1 MKNLSE
7 KLASVLVDCPAK
19 DDDSM
24 ASQAKKGQ
32 EAIAGQE
39 EAEQEAILM
48 VKELDEMKRVVGNEK
63 MIHSDAAL
71 KECIQKL
78 EFVRKEQELR
88 TSGAVMKASSELDNE
103 KKALEEKLSETNR
116 SLDKLAVENTHL
128 TKALL
133 VKDKL
138 VEDLQQRKSQ
148 AEAEFSALLVRLDS
162 TEKENAFLKYE
173 FHVLEKELEIRNEEM
188 EYNRRSADLAH
199 KQYLEGVKKIS
210 KLEAE
215 CQKLRLM
222 MRKRLPGP
230 AAMLKMRSEVEIL
243 GRDRM
248 EMRRKKMN
256 PRRELIVRDPMV
268 ESSHE
273 FPRNKVNLLIEQLHD
288 VQEEN
293 KNLKQIIIRMN
304 PELYSS
310 KVPCSQ
316 PASRVLQVD
325 ALLKELSVSK
335 GQKSMELAMRSS
347 SSNEVSLISGF
358 DISSD
363 DGGSSSGSWASA
375 LISELEHFRD
385 ERLRNSKDCRVSG
398 ISEMSLMDDF
408 VEMEKLAIISVETP
422 SNQTYHPTS
431 TSTELV
437 PVTQG
442 DSNFNDVKQ
451 MNSKE
456 VAAGESF
463 DWLQVVLQAL
473 LEQARISK
481 QSLEELLE
489 DIRIALSGTSLPNT
503 EKTDKMAISG
513 QSKEFDPLHI
523 SGYIT
528 WKSPNTSPV
537 IDPSSGTLNI
547 DTQCNLHQ
555 SISKIIK
562 LVAGINIKSL
572 DSNHAC
578 DNWSDRDQSSS
589 PLASSADYFVCIFQW
604 KRSELNLVLQQF
616 IHNCNEL
623 LNGRSDLEKFANE
636 LSSVLDWI
644 LNNYTTPK
652 DAFSSRDKSKKHFGQ
667 NNPPNDDKVKAGED
681 LYDVSEA
688 DNTCTE
694 RGACLKQV
702 SSSCDQNFSF
712 QMETSQINIQE
723 ENKKLKDEMKN
734 MEDRLEYAADNSAEL
749 MMKLRESEQKIG
761 NLQTELKSLQASK
774 ELIEDQIENQKF
786 INEELDTQ
794 LSVAKAKLNEVFQRF
809 SSLEV
814 ELEYKNHCCEELEA
828 TCLELQLQL
837 ESVAKKEP
845 AKYSINQ
852 DGMQSENG
860 WEITAASVKLAE
872 CQETIMNLG
881 KQLKALATPR
891 DAVLLDKV
899 FSATCSAT
907 AASNYN
913 KKLHKRTSLR
923 DQMLAEDGFKADVS
937 RSSNTRGASCIEDSQ
952 AQAVLPSNAC
962 NALVVYTTEAS
973 SASKTETRSSTVVA
987 SLPVVPSPSK
997 KQGVGFLRRL
1007 LVGRKKG
1014 SGKKPRSSI
1023 SG

>member
-1 MKNLSE
+1 MDSKTWRWRKKSPDNKSFDKVNNSLSRIDEEVETLSSNGEFRSRRAVKNLSE

-39 EAEQEAILM
+39 KAELEAILM

-71 KECIQKL
+71 KECIQQL

-88 TSGAVMKASSELDNE
+88 TRGAVMKASSELDNE
-103 KKALEEKLSETNR
+103 KKALEEKLSEANR
-116 SLDKLAVENTHL
+116 RLDKLAVENTHL

-148 AEAEFSALLVRLDS
+148 AEAEFSALLVRSDS

-248 EMRRKKMN
+248 EMRKKKMN
-256 PRRELIVRDPMV
+256 PGRELIVRDPMV

-293 KNLKQIIIRMN
+293 KNLKEIIIRMN

-589 PLASSADYFVCIFQW
+589 PLASSADYFVCIFQ
-604 KRSELNLVLQQF
+604 
-616 IHNCNEL
+616 
-623 LNGRSDLEKFANE
+623 SDLEKFANE

-694 RGACLKQV
+694 RGACLKQ
-702 SSSCDQNFSF
+702 
-712 QMETSQINIQE
+712 
-723 ENKKLKDEMKN
+723 
-734 MEDRLEYAADNSAEL
+734 
-749 MMKLRESEQKIG
+749 
-761 NLQTELKSLQASK
+761 
-774 ELIEDQIENQKF
+774 DQIENQKF

-794 LSVAKAKLNEVFQRF
+794 LSVAKVKLNEVFQRF